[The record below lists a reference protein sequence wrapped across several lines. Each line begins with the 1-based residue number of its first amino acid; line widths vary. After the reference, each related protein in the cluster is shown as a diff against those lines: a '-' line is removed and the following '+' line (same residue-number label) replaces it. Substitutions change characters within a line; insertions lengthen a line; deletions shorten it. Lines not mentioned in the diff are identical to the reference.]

1 MFSAFF
7 ISLFSCFA
15 MFADVLSLRVC
26 VCVCCHPQINI
37 NKMKYNIRFV
47 LFIVLLMKNSH
58 FYQDIGNIIT
68 MTPNKIIKDDDRA
81 LIIICSLL
89 EWQPRL
95 QGCFHDETLL
105 NVTICLCFLI
115 LYIFIFEKPQLSSEI
130 IWKLFIG
137 ITSFP
142 KNTLVFLFILS
153 MEICSLPRFNVHQ

>member
-1 MFSAFF
+1 
-7 ISLFSCFA
+7 
-15 MFADVLSLRVC
+15 
-26 VCVCCHPQINI
+26 
-37 NKMKYNIRFV
+37 
-47 LFIVLLMKNSH
+47 
-58 FYQDIGNIIT
+58 

-89 EWQPRL
+89 YIKYVRL
-95 QGCFHDETLL
+95 SSGDETLL

-142 KNTLVFLFILS
+142 KKHSGFPFHTVNGNLFSYQGLMSIS
-153 MEICSLPRFNVHQ
+153 E